1 MKKGKQHPAAGARV
15 VAIGGGTGLSMLL
28 RGMKLYL
35 AGRRHEISDLAAI
48 VTVTDDGGSSGRLRR
63 EYRVLPPGDIRNCM
77 VALSQDEALL
87 GRLFQYRFNSGRGLR
102 GHSFGNLFLTALS
115 HVTGDFAEAVRVS
128 SEVLAIRG
136 RIFPAT
142 LENVTLEAVMKDGKT
157 VSGETHIVSSGKKIR
172 RLRLRPRLVHPLP
185 EVLEAIARANLILVG
200 PGSLYTSVLPN
211 LLVTGVAE
219 AIESSSATKVYIAN
233 LMTQPGETEGFSL
246 SDHVRVIYEHTRRK
260 MFDWVV
266 ASNQIVS
273 PEVARRYSAR
283 RAAPVFVDVKELQ
296 ALGLR
301 CMLDELIEEHGVVRH
316 DSARLAQLLVEEFV
330 SPKFSRP

>member
-1 MKKGKQHPAAGARV
+1 MKKAKQHPAAGARV

-28 RGMKLYL
+28 RGMKQYL

-87 GRLFQYRFNSGRGLR
+87 GRLFQYRFNSGSGLR
-102 GHSFGNLFLTALS
+102 GHSFGNLFLTALT

-128 SEVLAIRG
+128 GEVLAIRG

-157 VSGETHIVSSGKKIR
+157 VSGETHIVKSGKKIR
-172 RLRLRPRLVHPLP
+172 RLRLRPRRVNPLP

-219 AIESSSATKVYIAN
+219 AIESSSATKIYIAN

-260 MFDWVV
+260 LFDWVV
-266 ASNQIVS
+266 ASKQIVS

-283 RAAPVFVDVKELQ
+283 RAAPVLVDVQKLQ
-296 ALGLR
+296 AIGVR
-301 CMLDELIEEHGVVRH
+301 CMLDDLLEEHGVVRH
-316 DSARLAQLLVEEFV
+316 DAARLAQLLVEEFV
-330 SPKFSRP
+330 APKSGRS